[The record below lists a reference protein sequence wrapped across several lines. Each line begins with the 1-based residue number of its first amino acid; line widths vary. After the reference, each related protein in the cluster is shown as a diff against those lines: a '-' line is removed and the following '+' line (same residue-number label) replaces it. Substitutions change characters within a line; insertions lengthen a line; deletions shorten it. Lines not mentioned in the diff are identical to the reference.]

1 MEKSSLRRAV
11 AEVARTALGYVVFC
25 TFALSLAALIVKACA
40 PAQGAIVGM
49 NWGIKC
55 LGALL
60 SGAILIGS
68 ERALFKGIAAGVLG
82 CVLTMFLFAAIGGG
96 FHVTPLFCL
105 ELPLTGI
112 LCGFGA
118 LVGGKFRKA

>member
-11 AEVARTALGYVVFC
+11 AEVART
-25 TFALSLAALIVKACA
+25 
-40 PAQGAIVGM
+40 
-49 NWGIKC
+49 
-55 LGALL
+55 ALL